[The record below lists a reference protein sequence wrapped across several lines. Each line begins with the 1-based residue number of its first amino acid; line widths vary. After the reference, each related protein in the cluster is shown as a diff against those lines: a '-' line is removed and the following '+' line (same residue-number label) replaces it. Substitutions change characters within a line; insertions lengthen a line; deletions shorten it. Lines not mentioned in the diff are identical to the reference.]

1 MRIDE
6 TKPGQPDD
14 DELTVLARRLGRIS
28 LSTQPTERDHLMFQ
42 CGQAAAVAQAST
54 PSSEKKLWFSIAA
67 CMLVAFGGGTLVGH
81 NSSTTSGA
89 AVTQKNLTT
98 KQVDV
103 DPESPVEEL
112 LASNKWSTSFLTRA
126 TRQPTQAARILH
138 ASSMSKQPTNF
149 DFPIEPLQSIQAS
162 DAPPI
167 RAGQWSIYSD
177 SSSTP
182 KS

>member
-54 PSSEKKLWFSIAA
+54 PSSEKKLWLSIAA

-98 KQVDV
+98 KQV
-103 DPESPVEEL
+103 E
-112 LASNKWSTSFLTRA
+112 
-126 TRQPTQAARILH
+126 
-138 ASSMSKQPTNF
+138 
-149 DFPIEPLQSIQAS
+149 SIQAS

-167 RAGQWSIYSD
+167 RAGQWNIYSD